1 MWLWGGSTYL
11 TAEGRDIHGTSGVSR
26 SEASPFWAVEAFG
39 RWESQNLPTVVPV
52 RRIPE
57 AGRDALSEGLDA

>member
-1 MWLWGGSTYL
+1 MGETYL

-52 RRIPE
+52 RFLKQGE
-57 AGRDALSEGLDA
+57 TLSVLKSSKGLDV